1 MRLLIIGALGGQIGG
16 ASQIA
21 TSRGAKVSHA
31 NDVEA
36 GLASLRSGI
45 GADVIMIDSGLDIAN
60 LVSSL
65 NSERINVPVVACG
78 IGDESK
84 TAVKAI
90 KAGAQEFV
98 PLPPDEDLISA
109 IFESVTEDTSRIIYK
124 DPSMAKTLKLQKNH
138 GPIKIL

>member
-1 MRLLIIGALGGQIGG
+1 MRLLIIGALGGQISG

-36 GLASLRSGI
+36 GLASLRSGM

-78 IGDESK
+78 IGNESK
-84 TAVKAI
+84 SAVEAI

-109 IFESVTEDTSRIIYK
+109 IFEAVTEDTSTIIYK
-124 DPSMAKTLKLQKNH
+124 DPSMAET
-138 GPIKIL
+138 